1 MSSPSGLTLERI
13 DPAWSA
19 SLAPWEQESLKLHL
33 ERYTF
38 AGKYVSD
45 KVVVDCACG
54 TGYGS
59 EMLAQAGARRVMG
72 VDLDASAIGF
82 AREHHA
88 HDRVRYQVGD
98 ALTWMP
104 EVTPQVWV
112 SLETVE
118 HLPDAA
124 AYLRSVHDRLGPDG
138 ILIASVPT
146 TVSTDANPHHLA
158 DFTRKSWRRLL
169 RSSGF
174 EPFDELLQV
183 QRFRLAD
190 AIGANKGSRVRVR
203 GDLVRFYLR
212 RPVVAWRRVLLTV
225 TRGLVNEY
233 LMVVARRR
241 SSRDSSSSRR

>member
-19 SLAPWEQESLKLHL
+19 SLAPWEQESLRLHL

-59 EMLAQAGARRVMG
+59 EILARAGARRVMG
-72 VDLDASAIGF
+72 VDLDRSAIDF
-82 AREHHA
+82 ARQHHA
-88 HDRVRYQVGD
+88 HDRVRYEVAD
-98 ALTWMP
+98 ALAWLP
-104 EVTPQVWV
+104 EETPQLWV

-118 HLPDAA
+118 HLPNAA
-124 AYLRSVHDRLGPDG
+124 AFLRSVHARLAPDG

-158 DFTRKSWRRLL
+158 DFTRRSWRRMV
-169 RSSGF
+169 RAAGF
-174 EPFDELLQV
+174 EPLHELLQV
-183 QRFRLAD
+183 QRFGLGD
-190 AIGANKGSRVRVR
+190 VKGANKGSRVRVR

-212 RPVVAWRRVLLTV
+212 HPGVAMRRVLLTI

-233 LMVVARRR
+233 LVIVARRR
-241 SSRDSSSSRR
+241 SSG